1 MNDLTT
7 KPATSLKRLS
17 MALIA
22 AVGTLAGCATSQ
34 LDVTQ
39 KTVDQTKQAVSQP
52 PQVAP
57 FRSITGFSSAL
68 RCMDNLMIDYGVRD
82 VSMLVEDIVDQT
94 KKVNAGT
101 RDMLISAVS
110 DMTRRSRSIRVVAF
124 GRDATNVISFL
135 ASAQRQG
142 AYEVTPQFDIKGSVS
157 AFDENVIRNQRDIG
171 IGFQPFINLGI
182 SRDAATSIM
191 GLDLSVL
198 TTDDMSILPG
208 VTSRNSVVILK
219 QGSGNDADAAYHKF
233 GVSFSMSL
241 SKSEGQSQALRGL
254 VELAV
259 VELMGKLTKVPYWSC
274 LGADPKGSDE
284 IRTEMSDWYY
294 AMATSRIEL
303 IAYFQNQL
311 RRRGFYDGPIDG
323 EFNAGIDEA
332 IGNYRVALG
341 LSKQAVIDEAFF
353 NAYLSADHTKI
364 PRPDKPARFQ
374 ASAAPGAQAPAAP
387 AAPNAPAA
395 TAAPAAPAAPS
406 APSQQVAAAP
416 AAARPAAPPSAEP
429 MRLLLAT
436 SNNQTS
442 FASGE
447 SINLTIRPS
456 RDAYVYCYLLDEKA
470 KVTRFFPNRFAK
482 DPLIATTQP
491 LLLPGKMRFQL
502 AIKSR
507 GARETITCFAT
518 QRDVMPQLSEN
529 VVGTDF
535 EPLPVNSLE
544 QVRAAFAA
552 ASGGAVAQE
561 ILHVQ
566 AK

>member
-7 KPATSLKRLS
+7 TPTTSLKRLS

-39 KTVDQTKQAVSQP
+39 KTVDQTQQSVRQGS
-52 PQVAP
+52 QVAP

-233 GVSFSMSL
+233 GLSFSMSL

-274 LGADPKGSDE
+274 LGADPKASEE

-374 ASAAPGAQAPAAP
+374 ASAAPGAQTPAAP
-387 AAPNAPAA
+387 AAPN
-395 TAAPAAPAAPS
+395 APAAPS
-406 APSQQVAAAP
+406 APSQQVAAAQ

-436 SNNQTS
+436 ANNQTS

-482 DPLIATTQP
+482 DPLIQTAQP
-491 LLLPGKMRFQL
+491 LQLPGKMRFQL

-518 QRDVMPQLSEN
+518 PRDVIAQLSEN

>member
-22 AVGTLAGCATSQ
+22 AVGTLAGCATNQ

-39 KTVDQTKQAVSQP
+39 KTVDQTQQAVRQGS
-52 PQVAP
+52 QVAP
-57 FRSITGFSSAL
+57 FRSITGFSSSL

-171 IGFQPFINLGI
+171 LGIQPFINLGI
-182 SRDAATSIM
+182 SRDAATSVM

-233 GVSFSMSL
+233 GLSFSMSL

-259 VELMGKLTKVPYWSC
+259 IELMGKLTKVPYWSC
-274 LGADPKGSDE
+274 LGADPKGNEE
-284 IRTEMSDWYY
+284 IRTEISDWYY

-323 EFNAGIDEA
+323 EFNPGIDEA

-364 PRPDKPARFQ
+364 PRPEKPARFQ
-374 ASAAPGAQAPAAP
+374 ASAAPAGAAP
-387 AAPNAPAA
+387 AAPNAPA
-395 TAAPAAPAAPS
+395 PQPQPQ
-406 APSQQVAAAP
+406 PQQQVAAAP
-416 AAARPAAPPSAEP
+416 PAAAPAGRSSTTPSTEP

-436 SNNQTS
+436 ANNQTS

-447 SINLTIRPS
+447 SINLTIRPT

-470 KVTRFFPNRFAK
+470 KVTRFFPNRFSK
-482 DPLIATTQP
+482 DPLIQTAQP
-491 LLLPGKMRFQL
+491 LQLPGKARFQL

-518 QRDVMPQLSEN
+518 PRDVMAQLSDN

>member
-1 MNDLTT
+1 MNDSTT
-7 KPATSLKRLS
+7 KPSTALRRLC
-17 MALIA
+17 MALVA
-22 AVGTLAGCATSQ
+22 AVGTLAGCANQ
-34 LDVTQ
+34 LEVTQ
-39 KTVDQTKQAVSQP
+39 KTVDQTKQAVQQG

-110 DMTRRSRSIRVVAF
+110 DMTRRSRAIRVVAF

-157 AFDENVIRNQRDIG
+157 AFDENVIRNQRDLGFG
-171 IGFQPFINLGI
+171 IQPFINLGV

-198 TTDDMSILPG
+198 TTDDMSILAG

-219 QGSGNDADAAYHKF
+219 TGSGNDADAAYHKF
-233 GVSFSMSL
+233 GLSFSMSL

-259 VELMGKLTKVPYWSC
+259 IELMGKLTKVPYWSC
-274 LGADPKGSDE
+274 LGADPKANEE

-323 EFNAGIDEA
+323 EFNPGIDEA

-341 LSKQAVIDEAFF
+341 LSKQALLDEAFF

-364 PRPDKPARFQ
+364 PRPEKAARFQ
-374 ASAAPGAQAPAAP
+374 ATAAPAAAAQAPVAPAAP
-387 AAPNAPAA
+387 AAPV
-395 TAAPAAPAAPS
+395 APS
-406 APSQQVAAAP
+406 APAPQQVAAAP
-416 AAARPAAPPSAEP
+416 QATAAPSGRPAAPPSAEP

-436 SNNQTS
+436 VNNQTS

-447 SINLTIRPS
+447 SINLTIRPT

-482 DPLIATTQP
+482 DPLIQTTQP
-491 LLLPGKMRFQL
+491 LQLPGKQRFQL

-507 GARETITCFAT
+507 GAKETITCFAT
-518 QRDVMPQLSEN
+518 PRDVMSQLSDN